1 MFRRSDS
8 GDDEAIPDAA
18 WRTLGLMNG
27 WIKHA
32 DAKAGITLAATGTG
46 AVLLFNQ
53 TKAIPTNTHWA
64 LFAPSAIAAAILLW
78 TAFCCTKA
86 LIPRTK
92 PADQVVSSRTLK
104 QKNPLFYG
112 DIADSWK
119 REPYVRLTRKLSRD
133 TETLIDHLGAQIHV
147 NGDIATT
154 KFKWTNRAV
163 RWLATAAA
171 ALAAVAVCVL
181 VSNA

>member
-1 MFRRSDS
+1 VSRRGGR
-8 GDDEAIPDAA
+8 GDGPSPDAA
-18 WRTLGLMNG
+18 WRTLGLMND

-46 AVLLFNQ
+46 AVLLFNL
-53 TKAIPTNTHWA
+53 TKSIPPDSQWLYFT
-64 LFAPSAIAAAILLW
+64 PSAVCTALLLW

-92 PADQVVSSRTLK
+92 STDEVVSSQTLK

-112 DIADSWK
+112 DIATGWK
-119 REPYVRLTRKLSRD
+119 RESYVRLASRLSMD
-133 TETLIDHLGAQIHV
+133 NESLIAHLGAQIHV
-147 NGDIATT
+147 NGDIATI
-154 KFKWTNRAV
+154 KFRWTNRAV
-163 RWLATAAA
+163 RWLAVAAA